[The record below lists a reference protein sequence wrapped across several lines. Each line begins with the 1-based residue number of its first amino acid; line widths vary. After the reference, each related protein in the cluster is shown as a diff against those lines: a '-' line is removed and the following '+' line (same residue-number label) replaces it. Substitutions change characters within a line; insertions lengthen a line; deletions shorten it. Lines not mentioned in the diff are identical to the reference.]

1 MSRQRECLFI
11 EPELGKWYMLLD
23 DSNIA
28 NAWDWRENADCY
40 GPFASEDDAKAELHH
55 HSNPGGYST
64 IYYIDFTMDEIY
76 QAVIAK
82 TRRPSASILHSHHEQ
97 SRRQNKR

>member
-1 MSRQRECLFI
+1 MSRQRGCEFI
-11 EPELGKWYMLLD
+11 EPEPGKWYMLLD
-23 DSNIA
+23 DSDIA

-40 GPFASEDDAKAELHH
+40 GPFSSLDTAFEELYK

-64 IYYIDFTMDEIY
+64 TCYIDFHMDEVY

-82 TRRPSASILHSHHEQ
+82 AFLPKPLFQRLRGYPYP
-97 SRRQNKR
+97 R